1 MASYSATMIV
11 MGLTGKPMSASGSF
25 GNINLDGRMSILTAA
40 EVAREI
46 FKRECEIN
54 NQEYLGFALEKT
66 ERFVNYKNPSM
77 FDTESKAK
85 DIEFLL

>member
-1 MASYSATMIV
+1 MAGYSATMIV
-11 MGLTGKPMSASGSF
+11 MGLTGKPMSATGSF

-46 FKRECEIN
+46 FKRECEFN

-66 ERFVNYKNPSM
+66 SRFVEYKNPSM
-77 FDTESKAK
+77 FDTELQAK
-85 DIEFLL
+85 EVNFLL

>member
-1 MASYSATMIV
+1 MAGYSATMIV
-11 MGLTGKPMSASGSF
+11 MGLTGKPISASGSF

-46 FKRECEIN
+46 FKRECTLK

-66 ERFVNYKNPSM
+66 SRFVDYKNPSM
-77 FDTESKAK
+77 FDTELQAK
-85 DIEFLL
+85 DVAFLL